1 MITKRPSYVTTPRH
15 TSRTAAA
22 AVRGALPRLSEPCRP
37 ASQAENGPAFEDWKP
52 CRLSWLGRV
61 HAGRP
66 FITAYIQGPLLTTL
80 AYIQGRP
87 YIHGPLLTTFAYIQ
101 GPSPAL
107 HGVAATSRARS
118 TELARA
124 RSWLA

>member
-1 MITKRPSYVTTPRH
+1 MAPGFTRISG
-15 TSRTAAA
+15 
-22 AVRGALPRLSEPCRP
+22 RGALPRLSQPCRP

-52 CRLSWLGRV
+52 CRLSWLGPV

-66 FITAYIQGPLLTTL
+66 FITAYIQGPPLTTL

-101 GPSPAL
+101 GPPPAL

-118 TELARA
+118 TELAPA